1 MQTRDQRLLIV
12 DDDEMFCHV
21 LNRALTRRGYEVIVA
36 QDADQALAMAAQ
48 YLPTMA
54 TLDLKLENSS
64 GLKLLPELLA
74 ISPQCRIVVL
84 TGYSS
89 IATAVEA
96 IKLGAVNYLCKPV
109 DADDVLTAF
118 ERQSG
123 DPDIE
128 LADNPPSINRITWE
142 HIQKVLQEHDGNIS
156 ATARALGV
164 FVICAAPCSA
174 NYKNAQCG
182 VRLLISCS
190 LSKPP
195 PY

>member
-36 QDADQALAMAAQ
+36 HNADQALAMAAQ

-74 ISPQCRIVVL
+74 ISPQSRIVVL

-156 ATARALGV
+156 ATARALGMHRRTLQRKLQKR
-164 FVICAAPCSA
+164 P
-174 NYKNAQCG
+174 
-182 VRLLISCS
+182 VRR
-190 LSKPP
+190 
-195 PY
+195 

>member
-1 MQTRDQRLLIV
+1 MPTQEQRLLII

-21 LNRALTRRGYEVIVA
+21 LNRALTRRGYSVIVA
-36 QDADQALAMAAQ
+36 HDAEQAIAMATQ
-48 YLPTMA
+48 HLPTMA

-74 ISPQCRIVVL
+74 ISPHCRIVVL

-96 IKLGAVNYLCKPV
+96 IKLGAANYLCKPV
-109 DADDVLTAF
+109 DADDVLVAF
-118 ERQSG
+118 EHQGG

-156 ATARALGV
+156 ATARALGMHRRTLQRKLQKR
-164 FVICAAPCSA
+164 P
-174 NYKNAQCG
+174 
-182 VRLLISCS
+182 VRR
-190 LSKPP
+190 
-195 PY
+195 

>member
-1 MQTRDQRLLIV
+1 MQTREQRLLIV

-36 QDADQALAMAAQ
+36 HDAEQALTMAAQ
-48 YLPTMA
+48 FLPTMA

-74 ISPQCRIVVL
+74 ITPHCRIVVL

-118 ERQSG
+118 ERQEG

-156 ATARALGV
+156 ATARALGMHRRTLQRKLQKR
-164 FVICAAPCSA
+164 P
-174 NYKNAQCG
+174 
-182 VRLLISCS
+182 VRR
-190 LSKPP
+190 
-195 PY
+195 

>member
-1 MQTRDQRLLIV
+1 MQTREQRLLII

-21 LNRALTRRGYEVIVA
+21 LNRALARRGYDVIVA
-36 QDADQALAMAAQ
+36 HDAEQAMTMAAQ
-48 YLPTMA
+48 HSPTMA

-74 ISPQCRIVVL
+74 TVPQCRIVVL

-123 DPDIE
+123 DPNTE

-156 ATARALGV
+156 ATARALGMHRRTLQRKLQKR
-164 FVICAAPCSA
+164 P
-174 NYKNAQCG
+174 
-182 VRLLISCS
+182 VRR
-190 LSKPP
+190 
-195 PY
+195 

>member
-1 MQTRDQRLLIV
+1 MQTREQRLLIV

-156 ATARALGV
+156 ATARALGMHRRTLQRKLQKR
-164 FVICAAPCSA
+164 P
-174 NYKNAQCG
+174 
-182 VRLLISCS
+182 VRR
-190 LSKPP
+190 
-195 PY
+195 

>member
-1 MQTRDQRLLIV
+1 MQTREQRLLIV

-36 QDADQALAMAAQ
+36 HDAEQALTMAAQ
-48 YLPTMA
+48 FLPAMA

-74 ISPQCRIVVL
+74 ISPHCRIVVL

-118 ERQSG
+118 ERQDG

-156 ATARALGV
+156 ATARALGMHRRTLQRKLQKR
-164 FVICAAPCSA
+164 P
-174 NYKNAQCG
+174 
-182 VRLLISCS
+182 VRR
-190 LSKPP
+190 
-195 PY
+195 